1 VHRIIPFLFW
11 ILLSAP
17 AGASVS
23 LGEIEVRSYLNQ
35 PLQAQIRVQG
45 SALTD
50 ASLEIRLASEDA
62 YRRAGLTRG
71 AVPADLAIQLEG
83 TGTSR
88 TVRLTTQRP
97 VREPYVGLLLEARWN
112 AGRVLREYTILLDP
126 PVAFAPE
133 RSVAPVVSR
142 SAEPAPRP
150 TPIPAPAATTRTE
163 FGPRPMAGT
172 YTVRPGDSLGAIVR
186 RQGYAGVTAEQAMLA
201 ILEANPRAFTDGNV
215 NQLLAG
221 AQLAMPSEEEV
232 ARLSS
237 QAARQEIQ
245 RQTAEWRDRTAPRS
259 PPPPPTQVAEADAP
273 EAAPTEAAPTED
285 AAPETQPEPV
295 PTPEGPEP
303 AAPSDDREDE
313 AAATVLE
320 SPELAS
326 MDRLEILSEVD
337 HGLGASDGAS
347 AQVMEEA
354 LLSQQTAM
362 SELREEL
369 ISLRS
374 ELTERDQMISVVN
387 AELAQLEQRM
397 RELQEQREGGSLGG
411 TSGMAM
417 HERILADPL
426 LLLLAATSVLLFLL
440 LLVSL
445 FRPVRSQVAVAE
457 PMPARREP
465 EPPVAAPV
473 ARAADPTRETAD
485 ASRTGGAAS
494 GTPGGAGAA
503 GAAAAAAGAG
513 AAAGAA
519 TKGGASANAKPAG
532 DIDVGERGEDDLLA
546 DVDLYLAYGMN
557 EQATTALESAI
568 RDGRDRPEYRMRLI
582 EAYAASDD
590 GEAVRSHAAVLR
602 ERLGPG
608 DDELRERI
616 AKAEA
621 EVSASGKG
629 AGAEGA
635 DANSLE
641 FEVSETP
648 EPPAGGDATGSGTAE
663 TGQDDANLLRF
674 DLDDVDDGAERGAI
688 LEASDASDPASG
700 AEQDDLPMLEL
711 PDFETGDAT
720 GSSSGLQGVGDSD
733 TSENG
738 MKLSLAEAFVEM
750 GDPEGALALLDEI
763 MPSAT
768 AEQAAKAEQLRKQI
782 GDAAD

>member
-1 VHRIIPFLFW
+1 LIM
-11 ILLSAP
+11 LSAP
-17 AGASVS
+17 AMASVS

-50 ASLEIRLASEDA
+50 EGLEIRLASEEA
-62 YRRAGLTRG
+62 YRRSGLTRG
-71 AVPADLAIQLEG
+71 AVPADLAIELEG

-88 TVRLTTQRP
+88 IVRLTTQRP
-97 VREPYVGLLLEARWN
+97 VREPYVGLLLEARWG

-133 RSVAPVVSR
+133 RSVAPVISR
-142 SAEPAPRP
+142 SAEPAPRSTPASAP
-150 TPIPAPAATTRTE
+150 TVRNE
-163 FGPRPMAGT
+163 VGSRPVAGT
-172 YTVRPGDSLGAIVR
+172 YVVRPGDSLFAIVR
-186 RQGYAGVTAEQAMLA
+186 RQGYADVTAEQAMLA
-201 ILEANPRAFTDGNV
+201 ILEANPRAFVGGNV

-237 QAARQEIQ
+237 QSARQEIQ
-245 RQTAEWRDRTAPRS
+245 RQIAEWRDRTAPRS
-259 PPPPPTQVAEADAP
+259 PPPTPTQLAEAAPP
-273 EAAPTEAAPTED
+273 EAAPPEG
-285 AAPETQPEPV
+285 AAPETEPDPA
-295 PTPEGPEP
+295 PTPQQPEP

-313 AAATVLE
+313 AAATVLGGAE
-320 SPELAS
+320 PAS
-326 MDRLEILSEVD
+326 TDRLEILSELD

-362 SELREEL
+362 SELRGEL

-374 ELTERDQMISVVN
+374 ELSERDQVISVVN

-445 FRPVRSQVAVAE
+445 FRPVRSPVPVKESA
-457 PMPARREP
+457 PARREP
-465 EPPVAAPV
+465 EPPGPAPTARTADPAAAAPD
-473 ARAADPTRETAD
+473 ATRV
-485 ASRTGGAAS
+485 GGAAS

-503 GAAAAAAGAG
+503 GAAAVG
-513 AAAGAA
+513 AAAALGTA
-519 TKGGASANAKPAG
+519 TKGGEPATAKPSG
-532 DIDVGERGEDDLLA
+532 DIDVGESREDDLLA
-546 DVDLYLAYGMN
+546 DIDLYLAYGMN
-557 EQATTALESAI
+557 EQAISALESAI
-568 RDGRDRPEYRMRLI
+568 RDGRDHPEYRMRLI
-582 EAYAASDD
+582 EAYAAIDN
-590 GEAVRSHAAVLR
+590 GEGVRSNAAALR

-608 DDELRERI
+608 DDELRDRI
-616 AKAEA
+616 AAAEA
-621 EVSASGKG
+621 GLSASGEGTG
-629 AGAEGA
+629 ATSA

-641 FEVSETP
+641 FEAVDAAASR
-648 EPPAGGDATGSGTAE
+648 ADGDATGSGTAE

-674 DLDDVDDGAERGAI
+674 DLDDVDDGVERGAI
-688 LEASDASDPASG
+688 LQASDASEPLGG

-711 PDFETGDAT
+711 PDFETGDAA
-720 GSSSGLQGVGDSD
+720 GSSGGLQGVGDSD

-782 GDAAD
+782 GDTAD

>member
-1 VHRIIPFLFW
+1 MHRFIPFLIL

-17 AGASVS
+17 AMASVS

-50 ASLEIRLASEDA
+50 DRLEIRLASEEA
-62 YRRAGLTRG
+62 YRRAGLIRG

-88 TVRLTTQRP
+88 IVRLTTQRP
-97 VREPYVGLLLEARWN
+97 VREPYVGLLLEARWG

-133 RSVAPVVSR
+133 RSVAPVISR
-142 SAEPAPRP
+142 SPEPAPRATP
-150 TPIPAPAATTRTE
+150 TPTPTARTDFAPRPAA
-163 FGPRPMAGT
+163 GM

-186 RQGYAGVTAEQAMLA
+186 QQGYADVTAEQAMLA
-201 ILEANPRAFTDGNV
+201 ILEANPRAFIGGNV

-221 AQLAMPSEEEV
+221 AQLDMPSEEEV

-237 QAARQEIQ
+237 QSARQEIR

-259 PPPPPTQVAEADAP
+259 PPPTPTRVAEAAP
-273 EAAPTEAAPTED
+273 PED
-285 AAPETQPEPV
+285 VFPETEPDPA
-295 PTPEGPEP
+295 PTPEQPEP

-313 AAATVLE
+313 AAATVLGAAE
-320 SPELAS
+320 PAS
-326 MDRLEILSEVD
+326 MDRLEILSELD
-337 HGLGASDGAS
+337 QGLGAGDGAS

-374 ELTERDQMISVVN
+374 ELTERDQLISVVN
-387 AELAQLEQRM
+387 AELAQLEQSM
-397 RELQEQREGGSLGG
+397 RELQEQREAGSLGG

-426 LLLLAATSVLLFLL
+426 LLLLAATSLLLFLL

-445 FRPVRSQVAVAE
+445 FRPVRSQAVVTE
-457 PMPARREP
+457 PTLARRDP
-465 EPPVAAPV
+465 EPPRAAPA
-473 ARAADPTRETAD
+473 ARAADPAGDAPHATRAGGAESGAD
-485 ASRTGGAAS
+485 AAVGAGAAA
-494 GTPGGAGAA
+494 AGAA
-503 GAAAAAAGAG
+503 GAVAATAAAMGAVTKESEP
-513 AAAGAA
+513 A
-519 TKGGASANAKPAG
+519 TAEPSGEV
-532 DIDVGERGEDDLLA
+532 DVGESGEDDLLA

-557 EQATTALESAI
+557 EQAISALQSAI
-568 RDGRDRPEYRMRLI
+568 RDGRDHPEYRIRLI

-590 GEAVRSHAAVLR
+590 GEGVRSNAAALR

-608 DDELRERI
+608 DDGLRERI
-616 AKAEA
+616 AAAEA
-621 EVSASGKG
+621 GVSALGEGTG
-629 AGAEGA
+629 ATGAY
-635 DANSLE
+635 ANSLE
-641 FEVSETP
+641 FEAVDAPGSR
-648 EPPAGGDATGSGTAE
+648 AGGDASGSGIAE

-674 DLDDVDDGAERGAI
+674 DLDDVDDGAERGAT
-688 LEASDASDPASG
+688 LEALDTSEPVGG

-711 PDFETGDAT
+711 PDFETGDTT
-720 GSSSGLQGVGDSD
+720 GSSVGLQGVGDSD

-768 AEQAAKAEQLRKQI
+768 VEQAAKAEQLRKQI
-782 GDAAD
+782 VDTAD

>member
-1 VHRIIPFLFW
+1 VHRIIPFL
-11 ILLSAP
+11 ILIMLSAP
-17 AGASVS
+17 AIASVS
-23 LGEIEVRSYLNQ
+23 LGDIEVRSYLNQ

-50 ASLEIRLASEDA
+50 DRLEIRLASEEA

-88 TVRLTTQRP
+88 IVRLTTQRP
-97 VREPYVGLLLEARWN
+97 VREPYVGLLLEARWG

-142 SAEPAPRP
+142 SVEPAPRP
-150 TPIPAPAATTRTE
+150 TPAAAPAPTARTE
-163 FGPRPMAGT
+163 FGPRPVART
-172 YTVRPGDSLGAIVR
+172 YMVRPGDSLGAIVR
-186 RQGYAGVTAEQAMLA
+186 GQGYADVTAEQAMLA
-201 ILEANPRAFTDGNV
+201 ILEANPRAFVGGNV

-221 AQLAMPSEEEV
+221 AELVMPSEEAV

-237 QAARQEIQ
+237 QSARQEIR
-245 RQTAEWRDRTAPRS
+245 RQTAEWRDRTVPRS
-259 PPPPPTQVAEADAP
+259 PPPTPTPTQVAEATPPETAP
-273 EAAPTEAAPTED
+273 PED
-285 AAPETQPEPV
+285 AAPETESDPAPRPEP
-295 PTPEGPEP
+295 PEPPEP

-320 SPELAS
+320 GPELAS
-326 MDRLEILSEVD
+326 ADRLEILSELD

-369 ISLRS
+369 ISLRA
-374 ELTERDQMISVVN
+374 ELTERDQLISVVN

-411 TSGMAM
+411 TSALAM

-445 FRPVRSQVAVAE
+445 FRPVRSQLKVVE
-457 PMPARREP
+457 PMPARLEP
-465 EPPVAAPV
+465 EPPAAAPA
-473 ARAADPTRETAD
+473 ARAADPARDAPD
-485 ASRTGGAAS
+485 ASR
-494 GTPGGAGAA
+494 AA
-503 GAAAAAAGAG
+503 GASSGIRGDAGAVAAGVAAAAGA

-519 TKGGASANAKPAG
+519 TKGEDSATAKPPG
-532 DIDVGERGEDDLLA
+532 DIDAGESGEDDLLA

-557 EQATTALESAI
+557 EQAISALENAI
-568 RDGRDRPEYRMRLI
+568 RDGRNHFEYRMRLI

-590 GEAVRSHAAVLR
+590 GEAVRSNADALR

-608 DDELRERI
+608 DDDLRARI
-616 AKAEA
+616 AAAEA
-621 EVSASGKG
+621 GVSASGEGTG
-629 AGAEGA
+629 ATGA
-635 DANSLE
+635 DGNSLE
-641 FEVSETP
+641 FDVFESP
-648 EPPAGGDATGSGTAE
+648 EPRAGGDATGSGTVE
-663 TGQDDANLLRF
+663 TGQGDANSLRF
-674 DLDDVDDGAERGAI
+674 DLDDLDDGAGRGAI
-688 LEASDASDPASG
+688 LEVSDASEPAGG
-700 AEQDDLPMLEL
+700 AEQHDLPMLEL
-711 PDFETGDAT
+711 PDFETADAA
-720 GSSSGLQGVGDSD
+720 GSSGGLQGVGDSD

>member
-1 VHRIIPFLFW
+1 VHRIIPFL
-11 ILLSAP
+11 ILIMLSAP
-17 AGASVS
+17 AMASVS

-50 ASLEIRLASEDA
+50 EGLEIRLASEDA
-62 YRRAGLTRG
+62 YRRSGLTRG

-88 TVRLTTQRP
+88 IVRLTTQRP
-97 VREPYVGLLLEARWN
+97 VREPYVGLLLEARWG

-133 RSVAPVVSR
+133 RSVAPVISQ
-142 SAEPAPRP
+142 SAGPAPRP
-150 TPIPAPAATTRTE
+150 DTAPAPAPTPTARTE
-163 FGPRPMAGT
+163 FRPRPVVGT
-172 YTVRPGDSLGAIVR
+172 YTVRSGDSLGAIVR
-186 RQGYAGVTAEQAMLA
+186 RHGYVGVTAEQAMLA
-201 ILEANPRAFTDGNV
+201 ILEANPRAFIGGNV

-221 AQLAMPSEEEV
+221 AQLAMPSEEE
-232 ARLSS
+232 AALLSS
-237 QAARQEIQ
+237 QSARQEIQ

-259 PPPPPTQVAEADAP
+259 PPPTPTQVAEAVPP
-273 EAAPTEAAPTED
+273 EAAPPED
-285 AAPETQPEPV
+285 ATPETEPDPV
-295 PTPEGPEP
+295 PTAEQPEP

-313 AAATVLE
+313 AAATVLGG
-320 SPELAS
+320 PEVAS
-326 MDRLEILSEVD
+326 TDRLEILSELD
-337 HGLGASDGAS
+337 HGLGTSDGAS

-397 RELQEQREGGSLGG
+397 RELQEQPEGGSLSG

-445 FRPVRSQVAVAE
+445 FRPVRTPVAVQE
-457 PMPARREP
+457 PTPGRREP
-465 EPPVAAPV
+465 VPRGAAPA
-473 ARAADPTRETAD
+473 ARAADLARDAPDATRAD
-485 ASRTGGAAS
+485 DAAS

-503 GAAAAAAGAG
+503 GAGAVAASAGTAAAMGAV
-513 AAAGAA
+513 
-519 TKGGASANAKPAG
+519 TKGDEPATAKPSG
-532 DIDVGERGEDDLLA
+532 EIDVGENAEDDLLA
-546 DVDLYLAYGMN
+546 DIDLYLAYGMN
-557 EQATTALESAI
+557 EQAVSALESAL
-568 RDGRDRPEYRMRLI
+568 RDGRDLPEYRMRLI
-582 EAYAASDD
+582 EAYAAMDN
-590 GEAVRSHAAVLR
+590 GEAVRSNAAALR
-602 ERLGPG
+602 ERLGPE

-616 AKAEA
+616 AAAEA
-621 EVSASGKG
+621 GISATGEGTG
-629 AGAEGA
+629 ATGA

-641 FEVSETP
+641 FEAVDAP
-648 EPPAGGDATGSGTAE
+648 EPGAGADATGSGTAK
-663 TGQDDANLLRF
+663 TGEDDANLLRF
-674 DLDDVDDGAERGAI
+674 DLDDVDDGVERGGI
-688 LEASDASDPASG
+688 LKASDASEPVGG

-711 PDFETGDAT
+711 PDFEAGDAT
-720 GSSSGLQGVGDSD
+720 GAAGALQGVGDSD

-750 GDPEGALALLDEI
+750 GDPEGAVALLDEI

-768 AEQAAKAEQLRKQI
+768 AEQAAKAEQLRKRI
-782 GDAAD
+782 GDTAD

>member
-1 VHRIIPFLFW
+1 MHRIIPFL
-11 ILLSAP
+11 ILIMLSAP
-17 AGASVS
+17 AMASLS

-50 ASLEIRLASEDA
+50 ENLEIRLASEDA
-62 YRRAGLTRG
+62 YLRSGLTRG

-88 TVRLTTQRP
+88 IVRLTTQRP
-97 VREPYVGLLLEARWN
+97 VREPYVGLLLEARWG

-133 RSVAPVVSR
+133 RSVAPVISQ
-142 SAEPAPRP
+142 SARPAPRP
-150 TPIPAPAATTRTE
+150 ATVPVPTPTARTE
-163 FGPRPMAGT
+163 FRPRPVAGT
-172 YTVRPGDSLGAIVR
+172 YTVRSGDSLGAIVR
-186 RQGYAGVTAEQAMLA
+186 SQGYVDVTSEQAMLA
-201 ILEANPRAFTDGNV
+201 ILEANPQAFIDGNV

-221 AQLAMPSEEEV
+221 AQLAMPSEEE
-232 ARLSS
+232 ASLLSS
-237 QAARQEIQ
+237 QSARQEIR

-259 PPPPPTQVAEADAP
+259 PPPTPTQVAEAAPP
-273 EAAPTEAAPTED
+273 EAATPED
-285 AAPETQPEPV
+285 ATPETEPDPA
-295 PTPEGPEP
+295 PTPEQPEP

-313 AAATVLE
+313 AAAAVLGG
-320 SPELAS
+320 PEVAS
-326 MDRLEILSEVD
+326 TDRLEILSELD

-397 RELQEQREGGSLGG
+397 RELQEQPEGGSLSG
-411 TSGMAM
+411 TSGRAM
-417 HERILADPL
+417 YERILADPL

-445 FRPVRSQVAVAE
+445 FRPVRTPVAVQE
-457 PMPARREP
+457 PAPARREP
-465 EPPVAAPV
+465 EPRGAAPV
-473 ARAADPTRETAD
+473 ARAADVVRDAPDATRAD
-485 ASRTGGAAS
+485 DAAS

-503 GAAAAAAGAG
+503 GAGAVAASAGTAAAMGAG
-513 AAAGAA
+513 
-519 TKGGASANAKPAG
+519 TKGDEPATAKPSG
-532 DIDVGERGEDDLLA
+532 EIDVGENAEDDLLA
-546 DVDLYLAYGMN
+546 DIDLYLAYGMN
-557 EQATTALESAI
+557 EQAVSALESAL
-568 RDGRDRPEYRMRLI
+568 RDGRDLPEYRMRLI
-582 EAYAASDD
+582 EAYAAMDN
-590 GEAVRSHAAVLR
+590 GEAVRSNAAVLR
-602 ERLGPG
+602 ERLGPK
-608 DDELRERI
+608 DDDLRERI
-616 AKAEA
+616 AAAEA
-621 EVSASGKG
+621 GISATG
-629 AGAEGA
+629 EGA
-635 DANSLE
+635 DAVGADANANALE
-641 FEVSETP
+641 FEAVDAP
-648 EPPAGGDATGSGTAE
+648 EPRAGADATGSATAE

-674 DLDDVDDGAERGAI
+674 DLDDVDGGAERGGI
-688 LEASDASDPASG
+688 LKASDTSESVGG

-711 PDFETGDAT
+711 PDFEAGEAT
-720 GSSSGLQGVGDSD
+720 GSAGAVQGVGDSD

-768 AEQAAKAEQLRKQI
+768 AEQTAKAEQLRKQI
-782 GDAAD
+782 GDTAD

>member
-1 VHRIIPFLFW
+1 M
-11 ILLSAP
+11 LSAP
-17 AGASVS
+17 AMASVS
-23 LGEIEVRSYLNQ
+23 FGEIEVRSYLNQ

-50 ASLEIRLASEDA
+50 DRLEIRLASEDA

-71 AVPADLAIQLEG
+71 AVPADLAIELEG

-88 TVRLTTQRP
+88 IVRLTTQRP
-97 VREPYVGLLLEARWN
+97 VREPYVGLLLEARWG

-133 RSVAPVVSR
+133 RSVAPVISR

-150 TPIPAPAATTRTE
+150 SPAPAPTARTE

-186 RQGYAGVTAEQAMLA
+186 RQGYADVTAEQAMLA
-201 ILEANPRAFTDGNV
+201 ILEANPRAFMGGNV

-221 AQLAMPSEEEV
+221 AQLAMPSEEQL

-237 QAARQEIQ
+237 QAAREEIQ

-259 PPPPPTQVAEADAP
+259 PPPTPTQVAEAASPETAP
-273 EAAPTEAAPTED
+273 AETAPPED
-285 AAPETQPEPV
+285 AAPETEPD
-295 PTPEGPEP
+295 PASTAEEPEP

-313 AAATVLE
+313 AAATVLDD
-320 SPELAS
+320 PELAS
-326 MDRLEILSEVD
+326 TDRLEILGDLD

-354 LLSQQTAM
+354 LLSQQTAV

-397 RELQEQREGGSLGG
+397 RELQQQREGGSPGG
-411 TSGMAM
+411 TSAMAM

-445 FRPVRSQVAVAE
+445 FRPLRSQAAVTE

-473 ARAADPTRETAD
+473 ARAAEPARGVADPAGEAAD
-485 ASRTGGAAS
+485 ANRTGGAAP

-503 GAAAAAAGAG
+503 GAGMSAAAAS
-513 AAAGAA
+513 AATVAGAA
-519 TKGGASANAKPAG
+519 TKNRESATAKPSG
-532 DIDVGERGEDDLLA
+532 DIDVGESGEDDLLA

-557 EQATTALESAI
+557 EQAISALETAI
-568 RDGRDRPEYRMRLI
+568 RDGRDHPEYRMRLI

-590 GEAVRSHAAVLR
+590 GEAVRSNAAVLR

-616 AKAEA
+616 AAAEA
-621 EVSASGKG
+621 EVSASGDG
-629 AGAEGA
+629 TGTGT
-635 DANSLE
+635 NSLE
-641 FEVSETP
+641 FEVFEAP
-648 EPPAGGDATGSGTAE
+648 EPPAGGDAAGSGTVE

-674 DLDDVDDGAERGAI
+674 DLDDLDDGGERGAI
-688 LEASDASDPASG
+688 LEASEAGEPAGG

-711 PDFETGDAT
+711 PDFETADAT
-720 GSSSGLQGVGDSD
+720 GSSGGLQGAGDSD

-750 GDPEGALALLDEI
+750 GDPEGALALLDEV

-782 GDAAD
+782 GDTAD